1 VCVLPMKNILLT
13 SSGLWLLLANLAAT
27 PLFAQ
32 TGAAGGAT
40 PPSGYS
46 AATKP
51 PAGVRSNAAAVANAR
66 GGSTNQTG
74 LAATSRPEVGSSN
87 RIYAVATNAHGAG
100 AWSSNTIT
108 ATNGAALDSAL
119 TESDWALINRF
130 RSNMIQRLAGT
141 MPTWAPVTFNAT
153 NGIVTVGGSVPSPV
167 TKQRLVATLQ
177 TFPGVV
183 RVIDRVA
190 IDPNMTANFAA
201 TRAATNTNANTS
213 TNITAAS
220 ASSRTV
226 TSGNSTNALAPTA
239 RPGASVPR
247 VFRDTPTN
255 STPLKS
261 PQP

>member
-1 VCVLPMKNILLT
+1 MKNILLT

-87 RIYAVATNAHGAG
+87 RIDAVATNAHGAG

-108 ATNGAALDSAL
+108 ATNGAA
-119 TESDWALINRF
+119 R
-130 RSNMIQRLAGT
+130 RS
-141 MPTWAPVTFNAT
+141 
-153 NGIVTVGGSVPSPV
+153 
-167 TKQRLVATLQ
+167 
-177 TFPGVV
+177 
-183 RVIDRVA
+183 
-190 IDPNMTANFAA
+190 
-201 TRAATNTNANTS
+201 
-213 TNITAAS
+213 
-220 ASSRTV
+220 
-226 TSGNSTNALAPTA
+226 
-239 RPGASVPR
+239 
-247 VFRDTPTN
+247 
-255 STPLKS
+255 
-261 PQP
+261 